1 MVDRDLRM
9 LHSFNFLDRINRIY
23 WTLILAFRMKA
34 KKLNRLRRMN
44 KITAIEFLFDYKDEI
59 LKGNIVYVFPARR
72 AGLGFATFFW
82 KVAKKRNP
90 DNPVDPVQMIFFTN
104 KIYGTKT

>member
-1 MVDRDLRM
+1 
-9 LHSFNFLDRINRIY
+9 
-23 WTLILAFRMKA
+23 MKA

-90 DNPVDPVQMIFFTN
+90 NNPVDPVQMNFFYQQN
-104 KIYGTKT
+104 IWNQNISVKKP

>member
-72 AGLGFATFFW
+72 AGLGFATFFPARLAW
-82 KVAKKRNP
+82 AARNGGPVESGEEKKS
-90 DNPVDPVQMIFFTN
+90 
-104 KIYGTKT
+104 